1 MKLFTSATLI
11 FVILSSFYFKNTLY
25 SSNSAELILN
35 VKNLN
40 TEQIIY
46 SLKDDFNKQPGVK
59 FIDASLMTKTIIL
72 KVDNNQLEIA
82 TIEDLLSNW
91 GCSIDDID
99 YSILNN

>member
-1 MKLFTSATLI
+1 M
-11 FVILSSFYFKNTLY
+11 
-25 SSNSAELILN
+25 
-35 VKNLN
+35 
-40 TEQIIY
+40 
-46 SLKDDFNKQPGVK
+46 K